1 MRECISRTGQE
12 HNIYIL
18 NDYYNDFLTPRTRT
32 HIWHMGSVL
41 CDHKVPKYAD
51 DGSATRESFP
61 PRSHLKHRHGAHRPY
76 STYVAP
82 PKIYIAGGTQRAR
95 AREIHIT

>member
-1 MRECISRTGQE
+1 MIITTIFSHRAHAHTYG
-12 HNIYIL
+12 
-18 NDYYNDFLTPRTRT
+18 T
-32 HIWHMGSVL
+32 WVL

-61 PRSHLKHRHGAHRPY
+61 PRSYLKHRHGAHRPY

-95 AREIHIT
+95 PREIHIT